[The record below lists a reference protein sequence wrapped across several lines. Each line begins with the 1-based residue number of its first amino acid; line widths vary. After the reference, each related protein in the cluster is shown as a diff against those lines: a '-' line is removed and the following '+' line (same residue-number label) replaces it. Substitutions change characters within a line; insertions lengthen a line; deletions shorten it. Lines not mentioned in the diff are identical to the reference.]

1 MGYQPVK
8 LIYNSYIPDQLEPG
22 MLFAVSVTINEHS
35 YLHVHKLE
43 KLPRNIEKYIQENG
57 YPVKPYL
64 IRAIDSN
71 PDKAPE
77 EVAYPDQ
84 IAYCEQEGLLYD
96 FTIDDMNYISMEDQG
111 YVGLYFDDET
121 DKPTLEDGRVIVTS
135 MDNLWNADDDE
146 FEEHDLFENYNDDD
160 WDVTLQDGL
169 EEL

>member
-22 MLFAVSVTINEHS
+22 MLFAVNVTINEHS

-57 YPVKPYL
+57 LPIKPYL

-71 PDKAPE
+71 PDKEPE

-84 IAYCEQEGLLYD
+84 IAYYEQDGLLYD
-96 FTIDDMNYISMEDQG
+96 FTIDDMNYISMVDDG

-121 DKPTLEDGRVIVTS
+121 NEPVLEDDLVVITS
-135 MDNLWNADDDE
+135 MDNLWAV
-146 FEEHDLFENYNDDD
+146 HDLPPEEDNE
-160 WDVTLQDGL
+160 WDVTLMDGL
-169 EEL
+169 EE